1 MLHGVNSTCFKE
13 PLCMVDSMLCIVQNL
28 AHMGA

>member
-1 MLHGVNSTCFKE
+1 MLHGGNSTCFKE
-13 PLCMVDSMLCIVQNL
+13 PLCMIDSVLYIVQNL